1 MIDGEWKLYSR
12 MSPKGP
18 PRHLLHKSDQ
28 NRCVGGCRSVGSIRL
43 KIAIAG
49 NGGVFSLNGM
59 QCWWCA
65 HAADATDRLLA
76 GRQLPFRREM
86 FLYPLAASAA
96 ATVVAITNL
105 NQQQPRWT
113 ATGHANGDMQSAGD
127 VEVAPILPFFTVIDR
142 FAFNL
147 ISRFQRA
154 NSSRSIGGC
163 SAALGMGGGM
173 EESLAVIG
181 GCARFE
187 PIVDVHIQH
196 PLQGM
201 GFFQNCQL
209 SKFSI

>member
-1 MIDGEWKLYSR
+1 METLFANVPQGSTTSFVAQIRS
-12 MSPKGP
+12 
-18 PRHLLHKSDQ
+18 KS
-28 NRCVGGCRSVGSIRL
+28 VCRWVSVGRVDPSKNRYCREWRSFL
-43 KIAIAG
+43 SERHAVLVVRTCSGCNGQAAGWQAVTLPQGNVPLPSRSFCCCHCCCHYQFKPTAAPMDRDWPCKWGYAKCRRRGGSSHFAI
-49 NGGVFSLNGM
+49 
-59 QCWWCA
+59 
-65 HAADATDRLLA
+65 
-76 GRQLPFRREM
+76 
-86 FLYPLAASAA
+86 
-96 ATVVAITNL
+96 
-105 NQQQPRWT
+105 
-113 ATGHANGDMQSAGD
+113 
-127 VEVAPILPFFTVIDR
+127 FFTVIDR